1 LQRLRSNVVFFIAL
15 GAMLFG
21 LALEAYE
28 VVAILEG
35 WAFGTEGILIGVALL
50 ILGVIGAWVALRN

>member
-35 WAFGTEGILIGVALL
+35 WAFGTEGILIGSR
-50 ILGVIGAWVALRN
+50 G